1 MANALKDRVRDSLI
15 ELGVTP
21 ALKGFY
27 YILDAVEIYTDNPG
41 IKAMD
46 MYEVIAIRH
55 NTEAKRVDRSLR
67 HAFSKISEY
76 HKANYFGDI
85 KYSNMGYISIIAWK
99 ERLNNETD

>member
-1 MANALKDRVRDSLI
+1 MANALKDRVGDLLI
-15 ELGVTP
+15 SFGVTP

-27 YILDAVEIYTDNPG
+27 YILDAVEIYIGNPG

-55 NTEAKRVDRSLR
+55 NTEAARVDRSLR

-76 HKANYFGDI
+76 HKASYFGDV
-85 KYSNMGYISIIAWK
+85 KYTNIGYISIIAWK
-99 ERLNNETD
+99 ERVNHEKD

>member
-1 MANALKDRVRDSLI
+1 MGNALKDRVGDLLI
-15 ELGVTP
+15 NLGVTP

-27 YILDAVEIYTDNPG
+27 YILDAVEIVTNNPE
-41 IKAMD
+41 IKASD
-46 MYEVIAIRH
+46 MYEVISIRH

-76 HKANYFGDI
+76 HKASYFGDV

-99 ERLNNETD
+99 ERINRE

>member
-1 MANALKDRVRDSLI
+1 MANELKDRVGNLLI
-15 ELGVTP
+15 SFGVTP

-27 YILDAVEIYTDNPG
+27 YILDAVEIFVDNPS
-41 IKAMD
+41 IKTMD

-55 NTEAKRVDRSLR
+55 NTESKRVNRSLV

-76 HKANYFGDI
+76 HKASYFGDI

-99 ERLNNETD
+99 ERLNYETD

>member
-1 MANALKDRVRDSLI
+1 MANALKDRVGDLLV

-27 YILDAVEIYTDNPG
+27 YILDAVEIYTGNPG

-55 NTEAKRVDRSLR
+55 NTEASRVNKSIM

-76 HKANYFGDI
+76 HKANYFGDV
-85 KYSNMGYISIIAWK
+85 KYSNMGYIIIIAWK
-99 ERLNNETD
+99 ERINRE

>member
-1 MANALKDRVRDSLI
+1 MANALKDKVGDLLI
-15 ELGVTP
+15 SFGVTP

-27 YILDAVEIYTDNPG
+27 YILDAVEIYIGNPG

-55 NTEAKRVDRSLR
+55 NTEAGRVDRSLR

-76 HKANYFGDI
+76 HKASYFGDV
-85 KYSNMGYISIIAWK
+85 KYTNMGYISIIAWK
-99 ERLNNETD
+99 ERVNHEKN

>member
-1 MANALKDRVRDSLI
+1 MSNALKDRIGDLLI
-15 ELGVTP
+15 SFGVTP

-27 YILDAVEIYTDNPG
+27 YILDAVEIFISNPE

-55 NTEAKRVDRSLR
+55 TTESHRVNKSIDR
-67 HAFSKISEY
+67 AFSKISEY

-99 ERLNNETD
+99 ERANHETD